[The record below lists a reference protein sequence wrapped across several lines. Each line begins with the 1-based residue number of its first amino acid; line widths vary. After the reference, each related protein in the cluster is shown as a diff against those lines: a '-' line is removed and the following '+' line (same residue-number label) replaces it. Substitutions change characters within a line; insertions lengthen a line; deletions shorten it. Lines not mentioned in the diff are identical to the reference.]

1 MNKEFLFE
9 MLKTGSVS
17 GNEVPLQKKCMEF
30 MKDTAEKVMTDE
42 TGDVTHVINPDS
54 PIKIM
59 LSGHIDE
66 IGLMITHVLDN
77 GMLKVASVGGIRT
90 AMYLGHK
97 VRIYTKKG
105 IVYGAVLCNSS
116 LMKNKELKASDLSI
130 DIGASTKEE
139 ALAVVELGDTITIDE
154 DVRELLN
161 ERITARAMDNRI
173 GAFIVLEALRRA
185 KEKGCKVGLYST
197 TSCGEETT
205 MRGAY
210 WASSRIEP
218 TCAIAVDV
226 TFATDYQGTDP
237 AETGDVRIGKGP
249 VLCNSTICSK
259 TMNRILREAAAALD
273 MNVQTEAAVGRT
285 GTDADKIH
293 FSNKGVPTALV
304 SIPLRYMHCH
314 DEVGSLN
321 DIHDCIEL
329 LAEFACRMSEA
340 ISLNPYEE

>member
-1 MNKEFLFE
+1 MKKEFLYE
-9 MLKTGSVS
+9 MLQTGSVS
-17 GNEVPLQKKCMEF
+17 GNEVPLQKKCIEF
-30 MKDTAEKVMTDE
+30 MKDVADRVMTDE
-42 TGDVTHVINPDS
+42 TGDVTHVINPSS

-59 LSGHIDE
+59 FSGHIDE
-66 IGLMITHVLDN
+66 IGLMVTHILEN

-90 AMYLGHK
+90 SMYLGHK

-105 IVYGAVLCNSS
+105 ILYGAVLCNSS
-116 LMKNKELKASDLSI
+116 LIKNKELSASDLTI
-130 DIGASTKEE
+130 DIGASSKEE
-139 ALAVVELGDTITIDE
+139 AMNVVELGDTMTIDE

-161 ERITARAMDNRI
+161 DCITARAMDNRI

-185 KEKGCKVGLYST
+185 KEKGCQIGLYST
-197 TSCGEETT
+197 TSCGEETS

-226 TFATDYQGTDP
+226 TFATDYAGTDP
-237 AETGDVRIGKGP
+237 AETGDVKIGRGP
-249 VLCNSTICSK
+249 VLCNSTIVNK
-259 TMNRILREAAAALD
+259 KMNEILKEAASSLN
-273 MNVQTEAAVGRT
+273 MNVQIEAAVGRT

-314 DEVGSLN
+314 DEVGSLR
-321 DIHDCIEL
+321 DINDCIEL
-329 LAEFACRMSEA
+329 LAEFAMRMNENV
-340 ISLNPYEE
+340 SLNPYED